1 MWWEEYACISAQ
13 VYVTL
18 LSRLSTSARG
28 PVCRLVRHS
37 RSMMSAGVAAVQWR
51 PLPGGSA
58 SGLHTLIS
66 GCVQRSGSKKSPV
79 KTYGIWSPSNILLD
93 FNWILERW
101 GIMDA
106 QFDQSSENRQIPIIV
121 HFPKL
126 KSHIDT
132 PNLMTDYTSW
142 MTVMIPAWKVIPPS
156 LPFASASLCCTH
168 PLAHCSTPSITL
180 VLVGLSPR

>member
-13 VYVTL
+13 VYVTI

-28 PVCRLVRHS
+28 PVRRLVRHS
-37 RSMMSAGVAAVQWR
+37 RPMMSAGVAAVQWR

-58 SGLHTLIS
+58 SGLHTIIS
-66 GCVQRSGSKKSPV
+66 GCVQRSGSKKSPG
-79 KTYGIWSPSNILLD
+79 KNYGIWSPSNILLD

-101 GIMDA
+101 GIRDA

-126 KSHIDT
+126 KSLT

-142 MTVMIPAWKVIPPS
+142 MTVVIPARKVISPS
-156 LPFASASLCCTH
+156 LLFVSASLCCTH
-168 PLAHCSTPSITL
+168 QLAHCITQSITL

>member
-1 MWWEEYACISAQ
+1 MEYACISAQ

-28 PVCRLVRHS
+28 PVRRLVRHS

-51 PLPGGSA
+51 PLPWGSA
-58 SGLHTLIS
+58 SGLHTIIS
-66 GCVQRSGSKKSPV
+66 GCVQRSGSKKGPG

-93 FNWILERW
+93 FILERW
-101 GIMDA
+101 RIRDT
-106 QFDQSSENRQIPIIV
+106 QFDQSSENRQIPTIV

-126 KSHIDT
+126 KSHS

-142 MTVMIPAWKVIPPS
+142 MTVVIPAWKVISPS

-168 PLAHCSTPSITL
+168 QLAHCSTQSITL
-180 VLVGLSPR
+180 VLAGLSPR